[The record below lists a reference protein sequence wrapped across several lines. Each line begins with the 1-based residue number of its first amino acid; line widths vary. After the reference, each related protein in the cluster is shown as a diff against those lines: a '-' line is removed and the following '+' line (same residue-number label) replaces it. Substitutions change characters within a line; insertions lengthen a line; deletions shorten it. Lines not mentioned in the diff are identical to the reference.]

1 MKEIINMLK
10 SIGVRKITIKSMEEI
25 KCPRCGK
32 DIKVENVIDYNDY
45 VIEEIKFKYGN
56 RIYLLKIQE
65 FNITIT
71 DKKITFNFSRN
82 RDAVDLIKD
91 FLSM

>member
-10 SIGVRKITIKSMEEI
+10 SIGVRKVNVKSM
-25 KCPRCGK
+25 
-32 DIKVENVIDYNDY
+32 
-45 VIEEIKFKYGN
+45 EEIKFKYGN

-71 DKKITFNFSRN
+71 DKKITFNFVRN
-82 RDAVDLIKD
+82 DDAIELIRD

>member
-10 SIGVRKITIKSMEEI
+10 SIGVRKVNVKSM
-25 KCPRCGK
+25 
-32 DIKVENVIDYNDY
+32 
-45 VIEEIKFKYGN
+45 EEIKFKYGN

-71 DKKITFNFSRN
+71 DKKITFNFVRN
-82 RDAVDLIKD
+82 DDAAELIRD

>member
-25 KCPRCGK
+25 K
-32 DIKVENVIDYNDY
+32 
-45 VIEEIKFKYGN
+45 FKYGK

-82 RDAVDLIKD
+82 RDVVDLIKD

>member
-10 SIGVRKITIKSMEEI
+10 SIGVRKITIKSM
-25 KCPRCGK
+25 
-32 DIKVENVIDYNDY
+32 
-45 VIEEIKFKYGN
+45 EEIKFKYGN

-71 DKKITFNFSRN
+71 DKKITFNFVRN
-82 RDAVDLIKD
+82 DDAAELIRD